1 MKNAFVLLLLS
12 LVSLPLFAQG
22 APPQGAADR
31 PYAVEY
37 YYKVRWGHA
46 EEFLRLFLR
55 NHYPVLRKQL
65 ETGRIR
71 EVRMEQ
77 ARLHYPEA
85 DRWDYRVTLVFANVV
100 AAHDTTHEPLI
111 IRNLYPDQETFR
123 KEEARRFE
131 LLLAHWD
138 LPVVDIQP
146 RS

>member
-1 MKNAFVLLLLS
+1 VTAT
-12 LVSLPLFAQG
+12 PYQ
-22 APPQGAADR
+22 PPANLATSTL
-31 PYAVEY
+31 YVVEY

-71 EVRMEQ
+71 DVRIEQ
-77 ARLHYPEA
+77 PRLHNPEA
-85 DRWDYRVTLVFANVV
+85 DRWNYRVTLVFANVV
-100 AAHDTTHEPLI
+100 AAHDKTHEPQI
-111 IRNLYPDQETFR
+111 IRSLYPDQETFR
-123 KEEARRFE
+123 REEARRFE

-146 RS
+146 SPD